1 MHLHAVWKSLG
12 KRLSMFRILFETNI
26 QKLSGVKRQLFRS
39 EEFRNDLTAQDALA
53 RSLEIIGE
61 AIKHVP
67 DSIRNK
73 YPEVE
78 WRKATALRDV
88 LAHDYVDVE
97 IDRLYLAVTQVLPS
111 FRDQIAAVLVDLET
125 K

>member
-1 MHLHAVWKSLG
+1 MNTRDTSLYI
-12 KRLSMFRILFETNI
+12 KDILEYCDRAISGIGHTTLDEFLDDI
-26 QKLSGVKRQLFRS
+26 Q
-39 EEFRNDLTAQDALA
+39 AQDALA
-53 RSLEIIGE
+53 RRLEVIGE
-61 AIKHVP
+61 ATKHIP

-97 IDRLYLAVTQVLPS
+97 IDRLYLAVTQVLPA
-111 FRDQIAAVLVDLET
+111 FRDQIAKVLDLE
-125 K
+125 KNK

>member
-1 MHLHAVWKSLG
+1 MDTRDPSLYL
-12 KRLSMFRILFETNI
+12 KDVLEYCDRAI
-26 QKLSGVKRQLFRS
+26 SGIRQITLD
-39 EEFRNDLTAQDALA
+39 EFRDNLDAQDALA
-53 RSLEIIGE
+53 RRLEIIGE
-61 AIKHVP
+61 AVKHVP

-97 IDRLYLAVTQVLPS
+97 IERLYLAVTQVLPA
-111 FRDQIAAVLVDLET
+111 FRAQIAIILTDFET

>member
-1 MHLHAVWKSLG
+1 MNTRDTSLYLKDVLEYCNRAISGIG
-12 KRLSMFRILFETNI
+12 KTTL
-26 QKLSGVKRQLFRS
+26 

-53 RSLEIIGE
+53 RRLEIIGE

-73 YPEVE
+73 YAEVE
-78 WRKATALRDV
+78 WRKAAALRDV

-97 IDRLYLAVTQVLPS
+97 IDRLYLAVTQVLPA